1 MPKQCGRENTHQ
13 SPFTVLL
20 SNDWVMMTFLSEH
33 STLTESLGE
42 VTDMRSDMGDW
53 NQVIVSLILNTP
65 SYLFT
70 IKSDNWVTEAK
81 KKKMSL

>member
-1 MPKQCGRENTHQ
+1 MASIDTRYQ
-13 SPFTVLL
+13 SNAAFWHVVH
-20 SNDWVMMTFLSEH
+20 DWVMMTFLSEH

-81 KKKMSL
+81 KKKKSL

>member
-1 MPKQCGRENTHQ
+1 
-13 SPFTVLL
+13 
-20 SNDWVMMTFLSEH
+20 MMTFLSEH

-53 NQVIVSLILNTP
+53 NKVIVSLILNTP
-65 SYLFT
+65 SYLFA

-81 KKKMSL
+81 KKKKKVSVAPLINYLTVHFII

>member
-1 MPKQCGRENTHQ
+1 
-13 SPFTVLL
+13 
-20 SNDWVMMTFLSEH
+20 MTFLSEH

-70 IKSDNWVTEAK
+70 IKSDN
-81 KKKMSL
+81 